1 VLSSPQPVPT
11 TLPATRFAGPE
22 IVLGIDTHKDAH
34 VAAAVTDLGTLLAT
48 AKFPA
53 TAAGYKQLLKWA
65 REMGPVR
72 RAGVE
77 GTGSYGAALTR
88 HLHAEDI
95 EVIDVNSPDKA
106 TRRRR
111 GKTDS
116 IDAEAA
122 ARAVISGRA
131 TAQAKT
137 GDGQVEAIR
146 LFKLAKDSATKA
158 RTQAINQLR
167 AVLVNA
173 DPALRESMTGLT
185 TAKLITSCVE
195 LADDRS
201 HGPAMQAAAHTLRLL
216 ATRIR
221 QLTQEIRELQRRI
234 TTVVEAHTPA
244 LLQRPGVAGDTA
256 AVLLITAGDNPHRLT
271 SEASYAA
278 LCGTS
283 PVEASSGK
291 SQRLRLNRGG
301 DRQANAALYRIVVTR
316 LRCDPRTREYLDRRV
331 REGKTKR
338 EAMRCLKRY
347 IAREIYQIITA
358 TNRTAT
364 AT

>member
-1 VLSSPQPVPT
+1 
-11 TLPATRFAGPE
+11 
-22 IVLGIDTHKDAH
+22 
-34 VAAAVTDLGTLLAT
+34 
-48 AKFPA
+48 
-53 TAAGYKQLLKWA
+53 
-65 REMGPVR
+65 
-72 RAGVE
+72 VE

-88 HLHAEDI
+88 YLLVEGVH
-95 EVIDVNSPDKA
+95 VIDVNSPDRP

-111 GKTDS
+111 GKTDTL
-116 IDAEAA
+116 DAEAA
-122 ARAVISGRA
+122 ARAVVCGRA
-131 TAQAKT
+131 TVQAKT
-137 GDGQVEAIR
+137 GTGQVEALR

-173 DPALRESMTGLT
+173 DPQLRESMVGLA
-185 TAKLITSCVE
+185 TAKLVRSCAE
-195 LADDRS
+195 LTDDHAD
-201 HGPAMQAAAHTLRLL
+201 GAAAHAAVHTLRLL
-216 ATRIR
+216 AGRIQ
-221 QLTQEIRELQRRI
+221 QLSREIRDLQKRI
-234 TTVVEAHTPA
+234 TKVVADYAPA
-244 LLQRPGVAGDTA
+244 LLQRPGIAGDTA
-256 AVLLITAGDNPHRLT
+256 ATMLITAGDNPQRLV

-291 SQRLRLNRGG
+291 SHRLRLNRGG

-316 LRCDPRTREYLDRRV
+316 IRCDRRTREYIDRRV

-358 TNRTAT
+358 AQPQPTTAAPT
-364 AT
+364 SA